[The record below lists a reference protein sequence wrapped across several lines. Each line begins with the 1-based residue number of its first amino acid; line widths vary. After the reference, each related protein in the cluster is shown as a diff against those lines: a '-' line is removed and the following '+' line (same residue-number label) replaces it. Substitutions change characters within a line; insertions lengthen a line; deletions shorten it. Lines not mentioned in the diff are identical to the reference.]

1 MKQKRTIMRKE
12 GERNKKKKKKKQKR
26 KKRKEKAQRLL
37 KGFST
42 EFIAILAN
50 QN

>member
-1 MKQKRTIMRKE
+1 MEQKRTIMRKE
-12 GERNKKKKKKKQKR
+12 GERNKRKKKQKR
-26 KKRKEKAQRLL
+26 KERKEKAQRFL
-37 KGFST
+37 KGCST